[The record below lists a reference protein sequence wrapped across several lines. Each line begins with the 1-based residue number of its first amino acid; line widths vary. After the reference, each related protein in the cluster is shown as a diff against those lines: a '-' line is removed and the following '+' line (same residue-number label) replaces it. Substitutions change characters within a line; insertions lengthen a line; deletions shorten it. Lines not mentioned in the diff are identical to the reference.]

1 MHVIISC
8 KQCSCTVQVV
18 STPHFQLQPKS
29 NLLNATKMQVLR
41 ISDYVRYGDKVNMKF
56 FGNICAE
63 LCHPLCSTSVTCM
76 HAVMSMLVL
85 STI

>member
-1 MHVIISC
+1 MFMY
-8 KQCSCTVQVV
+8 CTGSVNTPL
-18 STPHFQLQPKS
+18 STAAKVKS
-29 NLLNATKMQVLR
+29 AKCNKDAGNKNLT
-41 ISDYVRYGDKVNMKF
+41 DYVRYGDKVNMKF

-85 STI
+85 SMI